1 MFEGVCSGNHNLRFW
16 EASIETFI
24 DGCAPIAHMAATN

>member
-1 MFEGVCSGNHNLRFW
+1 MFKKVCSGNHNLRFW

-24 DGCAPIAHMAATN
+24 DLMRFDSSC